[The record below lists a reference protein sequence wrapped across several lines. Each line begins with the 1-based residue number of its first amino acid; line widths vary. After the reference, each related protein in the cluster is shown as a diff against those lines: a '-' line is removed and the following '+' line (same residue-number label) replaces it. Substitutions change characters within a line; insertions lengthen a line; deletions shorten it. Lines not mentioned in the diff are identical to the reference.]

1 MYSLRAEE
9 VFRSLI
15 INNKNLPFDKIFLL
29 TYDFISDN

>member
-1 MYSLRAEE
+1 MYSLRAGE

-15 INNKNLPFDKIFLL
+15 INNKNLPFDKILLL